1 MDNKDYIMYD
11 LAGYPYNGKY
21 PPKDNAKNNLYY
33 GYESPAEEC
42 VFYDFAVM
50 GYDLKIK
57 YHGVYHYFM
66 VDTDCVWLSDK
77 NFTAQ
82 IKRFSNANEVIEKF
96 EIEHVPLINL
106 INELEEFEP
115 F

>member
-21 PPKDNAKNNLYY
+21 PPKDNAKSNIYH
-33 GYESPAEEC
+33 GYKSPAEEC

-50 GYDLKIK
+50 GYDLMIK
-57 YHGVYHYFM
+57 YHGVYYYFM